1 MSLLPTPTH
10 ASSAARC
17 AHHQLPHIRP
27 NIGAPLSFFSYSYNF
42 TCLCTMA
49 WILFNTVALRK
60 ILHFNTMMALYAKMQ
75 KCKMQFGTDGT
86 TRTLQKCNQ
95 NFANPS
101 FSLLWMPYIYS
112 SPELHPCNRSQID
125 KTQHRLMQMRHCLVR
140 QDFVLKI
147 ISAFCIFAFCI
158 FAVLHFLQCT

>member
-1 MSLLPTPTH
+1 MHSGLSLLPTPTH
-10 ASSAARC
+10 ASSAPRC

-27 NIGAPLSFFSYSYNF
+27 NIGAPLSFFSYSYFSNF

-75 KCKMQFGTDGT
+75 KCKMQPAVQPELCKNA
-86 TRTLQKCNQ
+86 TRTLQIQAFPFCGCRT
-95 NFANPS
+95 
-101 FSLLWMPYIYS
+101 YS

-125 KTQHRLMQMRHCLVR
+125 KTQHRLMQMRHCNALLGAAR
-140 QDFVLKI
+140 L
-147 ISAFCIFAFCI
+147 C
-158 FAVLHFLQCT
+158 